1 MVEPTIAIV
10 PLMPAAVDRWAMLRH
25 ALWPDASAEEH
36 AQEAAHLFARADDYC
51 VLLANCNDNFV
62 GFAEAALRRDYVNGC
77 DTSPLLPVAFL
88 EGIFVRPA
96 FRRRG
101 IARQL
106 CDRIAAWARVQG
118 AREFASDAV
127 IDNTAS
133 HAMHRA
139 LGFTE
144 TEHVVF
150 FRRDLSP

>member
-1 MVEPTIAIV
+1 MAEAAISIVSLTPTT
-10 PLMPAAVDRWAMLRH
+10 VDRWALLRH
-25 ALWPDASAEEH
+25 ALWPDASAETH
-36 AQEAAHLFARADDYC
+36 AQEAAPLFERADDYC
-51 VLLANCNDNFV
+51 VLLAECEDEFV

-88 EGIFVRPA
+88 EGIYVQPA

-101 IARQL
+101 IARLL
-106 CDRIAAWARVQG
+106 CDRIAAWARAQG

-144 TEHVVF
+144 TERVVY